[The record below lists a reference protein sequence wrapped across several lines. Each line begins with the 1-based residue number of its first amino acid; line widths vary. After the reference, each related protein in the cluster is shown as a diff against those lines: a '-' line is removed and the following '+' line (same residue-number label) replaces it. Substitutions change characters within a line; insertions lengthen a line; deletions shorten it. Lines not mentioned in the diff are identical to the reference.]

1 MGREKH
7 TTTRKT
13 LKPSIS
19 SDFNNN
25 NDPYNYLRSLQLF
38 KLIKKYFFI
47 IFIIYIMATHHRRK
61 SAKTHRRHRRKSHKR
76 VHRGGA
82 TSAAS
87 HAMSVVGGPEEQ
99 MNAHASSGGQ
109 TSNHAQPDTKL
120 IQSAGRRRR
129 NHSKR
134 NHSKR
139 HKRGGI
145 LGHVVNQAIVPL
157 SILAMQQRYR
167 RNSTHSRKR

>member
-1 MGREKH
+1 
-7 TTTRKT
+7 
-13 LKPSIS
+13 
-19 SDFNNN
+19 
-25 NDPYNYLRSLQLF
+25 
-38 KLIKKYFFI
+38 
-47 IFIIYIMATHHRRK
+47 MATHHRRK
-61 SAKTHRRHRRKSHKR
+61 SAKTHRRHRRKSAKTHSRHRRKSHKR

-109 TSNHAQPDTKL
+109 ISNHAQPDTKL

-129 NHSKR
+129 NHCKR